1 MDNNKKV
8 LWSAYFGILIFGMAM
23 LSLGSANNYLT
34 QVQNL
39 SQNTIA
45 SLSALL
51 PIGILLGSVFFGPV
65 VDRFGYKIILALCT
79 GMIAVSFL
87 VISMTVELFWLQIS
101 FFLIGFGGGA
111 INGGTS
117 ALVSDISETDKGAG
131 LSLLG
136 VFYGIGALGMPL
148 LIGLLSRQF
157 SNQQILLFFSVI
169 AFLPI
174 IYFFF
179 VKFPEPKQKQGFPI
193 TKGLKLFKEP
203 LILLMGF
210 FLFFESGIE
219 GITNNWTTTFLRD
232 SSGIS
237 PEKSLYALSTMIIA
251 LTITRLILGGLLR
264 KISSQIV
271 LLFSLGFIFSGSLIL
286 NFLTTE
292 LSVFIGLGFLG
303 AGFAAIFP
311 IILGYVGEFY
321 KDLSGT
327 AFSVVLFI
335 ALLGNALINYLV
347 GYLANSSSIGEFPV
361 VIGGSCIIMVIL
373 LIFISKSLKINNRY
387 SSS

>member
-1 MDNNKKV
+1 MNKKV
-8 LWSAYFGILIFGMAM
+8 LWSAYLGILIFGMAM
-23 LSLGSANNYLT
+23 LSLGSANDYLT
-34 QVQNL
+34 QDQKL
-39 SQNTIA
+39 SQMTIA

-51 PIGILLGSVFFGPV
+51 PIGILLGSMFFGPV
-65 VDRFGYKIILALCT
+65 VDRIGYKIVLAVCT
-79 GMIAVSFL
+79 GMIAASFL
-87 VISMTVELFWLQIS
+87 IISITAQLFWLKLS

-117 ALVSDISETDKGAG
+117 ALVSDINETDKGAG

-148 LIGLLSRQF
+148 LIGLLNKQF

-169 AFLPI
+169 AFLPV

-179 VKFPEPKQKQGFPI
+179 IKFPEPKHKQGFPI
-193 TKGLKLFKEP
+193 TKALKLFKEP
-203 LILLMGF
+203 LILLIGF

-251 LTITRLILGGLLR
+251 LTITRLILGGLLK
-264 KISSQIV
+264 KISSFKI
-271 LLFSLGFIFSGSLIL
+271 LFASLGFIFIGSLIL
-286 NFLTTE
+286 T
-292 LSVFIGLGFLG
+292 FIPTIYGAFVGLGFLG
-303 AGFAAIFP
+303 IGFAAGFP
-311 IILGYVGEFY
+311 TVLGYVGELY
-321 KDLSGT
+321 AELSGT

-335 ALLGNALINYLV
+335 ALTGNTIVNYLV
-347 GYLANSSSIGEFPV
+347 GILANTSKIGSFPI
-361 VIGGSCIIMVIL
+361 VIGSSVVVMVIL
-373 LIFISKSLKINNRY
+373 LTFITKSLKTKLNK
-387 SSS
+387 